1 MIWEIVVYSP
11 PPAVPSRSYIIVQT
25 RDSSSTPWFIRRPNP
40 VFLKDIPVRRFF
52 QRLFKSDNVMFYTS
66 YSFDFIKAILWP
78 KYNYLITLTGV
89 LYKLNFALKV
99 SSNFLFQK
107 KWNFST
113 LVAFQV
119 RLLSRETTGTR
130 YPVVLLYRY
139 RSTGYRSTVQYNYC
153 YCRCRLSCIC
163 RLYRLPGRAASGS
176 GTIKQ

>member
-66 YSFDFIKAILWP
+66 YSFDFVKSILWP

-119 RLLSRETTGTR
+119 RLLSRETTGTVYLPPKHPESELTWTWT
-130 YPVVLLYRY
+130 YPGTSHSRGPRRRTALW
-139 RSTGYRSTVQYNYC
+139 STT
-153 YCRCRLSCIC
+153 
-163 RLYRLPGRAASGS
+163 
-176 GTIKQ
+176 

>member
-119 RLLSRETTGTR
+119 RLLSRETTGIQYRGRVFVLFSTIK
-130 YPVVLLYRY
+130 YCVVLL
-139 RSTGYRSTVQYNYC
+139 SDD
-153 YCRCRLSCIC
+153 
-163 RLYRLPGRAASGS
+163 
-176 GTIKQ
+176 

>member
-119 RLLSRETTGTR
+119 RLLSKETTGTR
-130 YPVVLLYRY
+130 VPVVHSELSPKKPGDPAWQNLY
-139 RSTGYRSTVQYNYC
+139 GYSTVRTVQ
-153 YCRCRLSCIC
+153 
-163 RLYRLPGRAASGS
+163 
-176 GTIKQ
+176 

>member
-119 RLLSRETTGTR
+119 RLLSKETTGYCTVQNTWGPAAIPSSIRTKGMRIVSRYCTR
-130 YPVVLLYRY
+130 YILV
-139 RSTGYRSTVQYNYC
+139 
-153 YCRCRLSCIC
+153 
-163 RLYRLPGRAASGS
+163 
-176 GTIKQ
+176 

>member
-1 MIWEIVVYSP
+1 MAGGWNGKQPPRWKKIKRFLNMNNDLGNCCLLSPSCCSFEVVHN
-11 PPAVPSRSYIIVQT
+11 RTNT
-25 RDSSSTPWFIRRPNP
+25 RFLSTRATPWFIRRPNP

-119 RLLSRETTGTR
+119 RLLSRETAGTR
-130 YPVVLLYRY
+130 Y
-139 RSTGYRSTVQYNYC
+139 STV
-153 YCRCRLSCIC
+153 
-163 RLYRLPGRAASGS
+163 PA
-176 GTIKQ
+176 

>member
-119 RLLSRETTGTR
+119 RLLSKETTGTVCGTGYFCAVFAR
-130 YPVVLLYRY
+130 AKFVRWRLACDQQKNPLFVLL
-139 RSTGYRSTVQYNYC
+139 STLNVWCTKIST
-153 YCRCRLSCIC
+153 
-163 RLYRLPGRAASGS
+163 
-176 GTIKQ
+176 

>member
-99 SSNFLFQK
+99 SSKFLFQK

-119 RLLSRETTGTR
+119 RLLSKETTGIMNKIIWCR
-130 YPVVLLYRY
+130 GALSSVKWAVSSLPLQLYILYR
-139 RSTGYRSTVQYNYC
+139 QEF
-153 YCRCRLSCIC
+153 
-163 RLYRLPGRAASGS
+163 
-176 GTIKQ
+176 